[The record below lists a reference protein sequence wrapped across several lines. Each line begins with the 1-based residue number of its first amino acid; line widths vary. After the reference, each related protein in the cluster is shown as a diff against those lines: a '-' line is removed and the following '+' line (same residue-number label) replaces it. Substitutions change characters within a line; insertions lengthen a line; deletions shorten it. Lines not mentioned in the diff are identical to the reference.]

1 MDSALPKSS
10 KKVYVMLVERRRE
23 VRFMDHSI
31 TIDQTTCEVCGLC
44 SEVCPNKILS
54 KNPLGGITF
63 RQDRLPFCMKCG
75 QCMAIC
81 PTTSIRIEGLSYSRD
96 FFEIPEGASVGVSF
110 FNMIASRRAIRNFR
124 DQPVPKELL
133 EKVVQAITFA
143 PPGFTPIKTEI
154 VVVQD
159 TEIIR
164 KALPHMIKLYD
175 DLVRAMGNPI
185 GRFFIRREVGKE
197 KFNTIKRH
205 LIPLLKSR
213 LPELKKG
220 EEDTLTRYAPAMIV
234 FHASKNAENFEADVY
249 VALTYGFLAA
259 HALGLGGSAM
269 DIIPPAIQ
277 HSPELRK
284 MFSIPDGNQVV
295 ASMILGYPKYHYQ
308 RGIRRALKRVTWI

>member
-1 MDSALPKSS
+1 
-10 KKVYVMLVERRRE
+10 
-23 VRFMDHSI
+23 
-31 TIDQTTCEVCGLC
+31 
-44 SEVCPNKILS
+44 
-54 KNPLGGITF
+54 
-63 RQDRLPFCMKCG
+63 
-75 QCMAIC
+75 MAIC
-81 PTTSIRIEGLSYSRD
+81 PTKSIRIEGLSYSGD
-96 FFEIPEGASVGVSF
+96 FFEIPEGAAVEAPF

-124 DQPVPKELL
+124 DQPVPKDLL

-164 KALPHMIKLYD
+164 KALPYMIKLYD

-185 GRFFIRREVGKE
+185 GRLFIRREVGKE
-197 KFNTIKRH
+197 KFNTIKNH

-213 LPELKKG
+213 LPELKRG

-234 FHASKNAENFEADVY
+234 FHASKTAENYETDAY

-295 ASMILGYPKYHYQ
+295 ASMILGYPKYPYQ
-308 RGIRRALKRVTWI
+308 RGIRRVLKSVTWI

>member
-1 MDSALPKSS
+1 MGRQGIFSRKDIFQ
-10 KKVYVMLVERRRE
+10 ETG
-23 VRFMDHSI
+23 FMDNSI
-31 TIDQTTCEVCGLC
+31 SIDQQTCKVCGLC
-44 SEVCPNKILS
+44 SEVCPNKILL
-54 KNPLGGITF
+54 KNPLGAFTF
-63 RQDRLPFCMKCG
+63 RQDRLSFCMKCG

-81 PTTSIRIEGLSYSRD
+81 PTKSISIEGLSYSRD
-96 FFEIPEGASVGVSF
+96 FFEIPEGAPVEVPF
-110 FNMIASRRAIRNFR
+110 FNMIISRRAIRNFK

-133 EKVVQAITFA
+133 DKVVQAITFA

-154 VVVQD
+154 VVIQD

-164 KALPHMIKLYD
+164 KALPYMIKVYD

-185 GRFFIRREVGKE
+185 ARLFVRRKVGKE
-197 KFNTIKRH
+197 KFHTIKNH
-205 LIPLLKSR
+205 VVPLMKNR
-213 LPELKKG
+213 LPELKRG
-220 EEDTLTRYAPAMIV
+220 EEDTLTRHAPAMIL
-234 FHASKNAENFEADVY
+234 FHASKAADNYEADAY

-277 HSPELRK
+277 HSPELRE

-295 ASMILGYPKYHYQ
+295 ASMIVGYPKHHYQ

>member
-1 MDSALPKSS
+1 MDN
-10 KKVYVMLVERRRE
+10 
-23 VRFMDHSI
+23 SI
-31 TIDQTTCEVCGLC
+31 SIDQETCRACGLC
-44 SEVCPNKILS
+44 GEVCPNKILS

-63 RQDRLPFCMKCG
+63 RQDRLQFCMKCG

-81 PTTSIRIEGLSYSRD
+81 PTKSIRIEGLSYSGD
-96 FFEIPEGASVGVSF
+96 FIEIPEGAALEAPF

-124 DQPVPKELL
+124 DQPVPKDLL

-164 KALPHMIKLYD
+164 KALPYMIKVYD
-175 DLVRAMGNPI
+175 DLVKAMGNTI
-185 GRFFIRREVGKE
+185 SRFFIRREVGKE
-197 KFNTIKRH
+197 KFNTIKNH

-213 LPELKKG
+213 LPELKRG

-234 FHASKNAENFEADVY
+234 FHASKTAENYETDAY

-295 ASMILGYPKYHYQ
+295 ASMILGYPKHPYQ
-308 RGIRRALKRVTWI
+308 RGIRRALKSVTWV